1 MSIISPVNLRIKLN
15 ALGMPADKDY
25 FATPNFS
32 WHELLVNQKEIPSL
46 IVLNNLLKVANI
58 LEVYRKLLNCPFR
71 ITSGWRSEKYNAN
84 MKPAGAKLSQ
94 HVQGLAIDFIPL
106 GKQVSKC
113 YETLDVVHLGGL
125 EKADWLHIDLR
136 GHIARFNNVNIALA
150 SHFNYEKHYKLFK
163 GA

>member
-1 MSIISPVNLRIKLN
+1 MAIISPVNLRIKLN

-32 WHELLVNQKEIPSL
+32 WQELLVNQKEIPS
-46 IVLNNLLKVANI
+46 ITVLENLLKVSKV

-71 ITSGWRSEKYNAN
+71 ITSGWRSEKYNKSIN
-84 MKPAGAKLSQ
+84 GAKTSQ
-94 HVQGLAIDFIPL
+94 HIQGLAVDFIPL

-113 YETLDVVHLGGL
+113 YDTLDAVHLGGL
-125 EKADWLHIDLR
+125 EKADWIHLDLR
-136 GHIARFNNVNIALA
+136 GNVARFNDVNIALA
-150 SHFNYEKHYKLFK
+150 HHFNIIEHDKLFK